1 MVSETGKTNDAPE
14 YMSLT
19 IPLDELAHAL
29 GRSSAFLRVSMAILK
44 ISGSDEALTLEDAV
58 NVIRYF
64 APKSADQDTLL
75 TALTQK
81 LDATE
86 RRELELAVAIEIIKQ
101 ERSSLKD
108 QVNFMQYQLEHAQAR
123 GDRLEEQLHDVTAS
137 FAHILSQRDK
147 LVARS
152 KLKSKTSLKQ
162 YNGREVLYLED
173 PVNLHM
179 LDTAEN

>member
-1 MVSETGKTNDAPE
+1 MVTEMDKTDDAAE
-14 YMSLT
+14 HMSLT
-19 IPLDELAHAL
+19 FPVDELAHAL

-44 ISGSDEALTLEDAV
+44 ISECDEALTLEDAV

-75 TALTQK
+75 TGLSQK
-81 LDATE
+81 LDAAE
-86 RRELELAVAIEIIKQ
+86 RRELELAVALEITKQ

-108 QVNFMQYQLEHAQAR
+108 QVNFMQYQLEHAQTR
-123 GDRLEEQLHDVTAS
+123 GDRLEKQLHDVTAS

-152 KLKSKTSLKQ
+152 KLKSRTSIKQ

-179 LDTAEN
+179 LDTAEH